1 MIICCYLYFIYF
13 NFLYISKHLNRQE
26 MIKKKLRKIESKF
39 ENKEDEVLKIG
50 GIEDNKE
57 DAMNYWLV

>member
-1 MIICCYLYFIYF
+1 
-13 NFLYISKHLNRQE
+13 